1 MKPSAL
7 RSIALAALFLPCLN
21 SSALH
26 AQAMPAPTGLGA
38 FAQQVAQ
45 TYGLDVHD
53 VLATLAKA
61 QYKQSTVT
69 AMSRPAEAVKA
80 WKDYRPIFVTDKR
93 IRDGRA
99 FLAAHRAQLQKAEAE
114 TGVPAELIVAI
125 IGVETG
131 YGANTGS
138 YRVLDALYTLAFWY
152 PRSGDPT
159 KARHENDREAFFRDQ
174 LAQLFALAKE
184 ERFEVT
190 ALNGSYAGAMGW
202 GQFMPSSY
210 RSYAKDGDGDGR
222 IDLFGGSM
230 PDLFASVANYFA
242 AYGWRRGEPVA
253 VLAVHAPGTP
263 AFVADSTEPKYDL
276 AALGKF
282 GYRPQRAIGHDLPVT
297 LLTLEGA
304 NGDEDWI
311 TFNNF
316 HVITLYN
323 KSPLYAMSVFELSEA
338 IAGRGISA
346 EP

>member
-1 MKPSAL
+1 MKPSVL
-7 RSIALAALFLPCLN
+7 RSIALAALLPFCLDL
-21 SSALH
+21 SVLH
-26 AQAMPAPTGLGA
+26 AQAMPVPDGLAA

-45 TYGLDVHD
+45 TYDLDVRD
-53 VLATLAKA
+53 VRAALAQA
-61 QYKQSTVT
+61 QYRQSTVN
-69 AMSRPAEAVKA
+69 AMSRPAEAVKQ

-99 FLAAHRAQLQKAEAE
+99 FLAVHRAQLQKAEAD

-159 KARHENDREAFFRDQ
+159 KTLHEGDREAFFRDQ

-184 ERFEVT
+184 QHVAVT
-190 ALNGSYAGAMGW
+190 SLSGSYAGAMGW

-242 AYGWRRGEPVA
+242 AYGWRHGEPVA
-253 VLAVHAPGTP
+253 VLGVHAPGTP
-263 AFVADSTEPKYDL
+263 VFVADSTEPKYDL
-276 AALGKF
+276 AALERF
-282 GYRPQRAIGHDLPVT
+282 GYRPQRAIGRDLPVT
-297 LLTLEGA
+297 LLTLQGA

-338 IAGRGISA
+338 IAGREISV